1 MLRLKIG
8 DYVAGVSLPG
18 HGGGAPTP
26 CVWDSEKLINPH
38 LIICGKTG
46 TGKSFTLK
54 KVFGGCAVQ
63 DVRVHV
69 FDPHGD
75 LNTDDPSQ
83 ESVSVFS
90 NKTQIGFNP
99 LEVNTHEHTGGVRT
113 TINYFISLLE
123 TVDRKLQVRQKN
135 VLRSLLEELYAN
147 RGITDEDPSSWAK
160 KRITPSIRAQIIAE
174 KKRSELRGY
183 YPTLDDLIDFAAAKY
198 QVVFGIGDSSNEN
211 AKRTAFALKSLKTTY
226 QKIRKIK
233 SNLNKLN
240 DPELALE
247 YTKLENE
254 IAVMRDD
261 AKTNF
266 SLFVDNITTGG
277 ETEDMVNY
285 EYKETFSSILIR
297 LKDLK
302 GSGIFSG
309 NVPQFDESKKIWRY
323 DIHYLP
329 DPEKKLLVYY
339 VMNKIFNLRRD
350 MGPQDTVRDIIVV
363 DEAHKFMED
372 DGTSIFNLIAK
383 EARKFGLGLWCA
395 SQNPEHFSQDFLCSV
410 GTKILLGVDPI
421 LHPKVSQNWDI
432 SKEELSRIVAKQTFS
447 VYMDKNGAKN
457 PRFQLVSAQKPRNL
471 QVVGG

>member
-1 MLRLKIG
+1 
-8 DYVAGVSLPG
+8 
-18 HGGGAPTP
+18 
-26 CVWDSEKLINPH
+26 
-38 LIICGKTG
+38 
-46 TGKSFTLK
+46 
-54 KVFGGCAVQ
+54 
-63 DVRVHV
+63 
-69 FDPHGD
+69 
-75 LNTDDPSQ
+75 
-83 ESVSVFS
+83 
-90 NKTQIGFNP
+90 
-99 LEVNTHEHTGGVRT
+99 
-113 TINYFISLLE
+113 
-123 TVDRKLQVRQKN
+123 
-135 VLRSLLEELYAN
+135 
-147 RGITDEDPSSWAK
+147 
-160 KRITPSIRAQIIAE
+160 
-174 KKRSELRGY
+174 
-183 YPTLDDLIDFAAAKY
+183 
-198 QVVFGIGDSSNEN
+198 
-211 AKRTAFALKSLKTTY
+211 
-226 QKIRKIK
+226 
-233 SNLNKLN
+233 
-240 DPELALE
+240 
-247 YTKLENE
+247 
-254 IAVMRDD
+254 
-261 AKTNF
+261 
-266 SLFVDNITTGG
+266 
-277 ETEDMVNY
+277 MVNY